1 MGLQGQ
7 TKGSTLRNAISYK
20 AAGLCLQSMNTKH
33 NWLPKS
39 ANQAFGWKFL
49 SLSDTRYLGHL
60 FFVPQGPKIEDLNIR
75 EWLAVTHKSMAII
88 TATVSVGGPQTALR

>member
-39 ANQAFGWKFL
+39 ANQAFG
-49 SLSDTRYLGHL
+49 
-60 FFVPQGPKIEDLNIR
+60 
-75 EWLAVTHKSMAII
+75 
-88 TATVSVGGPQTALR
+88 